1 VSPSI
6 TVGDKTH
13 EGPSSNDVTVRNN
26 IASNLG
32 IYNPNPNM
40 TMDHNICLAIKGKCQ
55 IITYVNGKPDFGV
68 FKPGEYG
75 HHNIIDRRGS
85 EGMFV
90 GFDPAKLVY
99 DLRLKSGA
107 IAIGTGNPE
116 GAPPVDITG
125 APRGSR
131 VDVGAHQQAS
141 GQIGAVFRCSPRRP
155 AEAPGFGGPRGSLAI
170 RPEEFPGSPLRQDNR
185 PLVDP
190 NKNLA
195 TADELP

>member
-1 VSPSI
+1 VTVTNNVIVTSSCWGIFYASLHNSKIVNNTVSDDGTDAGTKNPAGRVVCHPSI

-55 IITYVNGKPDFGV
+55 IITYVNGKPDFAV

-75 HHNIIDRRGS
+75 RHNIIDRRGA

-107 IAIGTGNPE
+107 IAIGAGNPE

-131 VDVGAHQQAS
+131 VDVGAHQQ
-141 GQIGAVFRCSPRRP
+141 
-155 AEAPGFGGPRGSLAI
+155 GS
-170 RPEEFPGSPLRQDNR
+170 D
-185 PLVDP
+185 
-190 NKNLA
+190 K
-195 TADELP
+195 